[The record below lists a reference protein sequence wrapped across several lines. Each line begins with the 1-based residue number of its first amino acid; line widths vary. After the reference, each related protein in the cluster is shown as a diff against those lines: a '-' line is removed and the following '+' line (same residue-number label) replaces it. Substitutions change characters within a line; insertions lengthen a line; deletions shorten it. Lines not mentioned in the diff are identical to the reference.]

1 MASKT
6 TKLTAVNRILSN
18 IGQSPVTVLDSGN
31 PLVEM
36 AELVLDEVSSAVQS
50 EGWIFNTEYQYP
62 FTPDSTNTIVVPD
75 NVLALDSSA
84 AATNK
89 DCFMVIRGGK
99 LYDKYNHSF
108 TFTEQQKLDV
118 VWLFDFEDLPE
129 AFREYVTIRA
139 ANVFAGRSVG
149 SQEAVAFGQ
158 REEVLARATAIEYD
172 TQQGDYNIFQNKDGF
187 STMPTYQPFSSILR
201 P

>member
-6 TKLTAVNRILSN
+6 TKLEAVNRILSN

-36 AELVLDEVSSAVQS
+36 AELILDEVSSAVQS
-50 EGWIFNTEYQYP
+50 EGWIYNSEYQYP
-62 FTPDSTNTIVVPD
+62 FVPDSNGFIVIPE

-84 AATNK
+84 K
-89 DCFMVIRGGK
+89 SGGDVFLIIRQGK
-99 LYDKYNHSF
+99 LYDKAAHSF
-108 TFTEQQKLDV
+108 VFSGTQKLDV
-118 VWLFDFEDLPE
+118 LWLFDFEDVPE
-129 AFREYVTIRA
+129 AFREYITIRA

-172 TQQGDYNIFQNKDGF
+172 TQQGDYNIFQNRDGYTTMRTF
-187 STMPTYQPFSSILR
+187 STYQSILR
-201 P
+201 